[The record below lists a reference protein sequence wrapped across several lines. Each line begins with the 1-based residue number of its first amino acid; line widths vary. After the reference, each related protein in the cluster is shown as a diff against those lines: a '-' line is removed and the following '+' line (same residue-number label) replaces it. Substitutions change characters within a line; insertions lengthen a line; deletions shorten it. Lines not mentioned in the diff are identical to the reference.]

1 MPVVAWLIGC
11 LTSLLG
17 LTPSFTPQ
25 QIVDV
30 SRPGGSGEL
39 QRLLLRPPVRRD
51 ATVPV
56 ASSSGLLRKLAGL
69 ASIKGEDLLL
79 QASTDQQVKYQRLRA
94 SLPSRLWKWKTIAG
108 WSWTGSS
115 EHINVFEL
123 RAVYTTIRW
132 WATMRKVSS
141 SRMHGAFDGLPCL
154 STCAQSRAQQQPKN
168 AKDHSKIEQLPL
180 GVQPS
185 SGMGLR
191 EHRRQSGRSAE
202 SAQGQE
208 MMGKVGRRHREG
220 RTKQERIA
228 VRKKKCLL
236 QTLTVQTRTK
246 VRYEAARE
254 QFYAFLRANNLSC
267 PGRFR
272 NLTLWC
278 QNLLN
283 TCGQLEKGDQSP

>member
-1 MPVVAWLIGC
+1 M
-11 LTSLLG
+11 
-17 LTPSFTPQ
+17 
-25 QIVDV
+25 DV
-30 SRPGGSGEL
+30 SRPGRSGEL

-69 ASIKGEDLLL
+69 VSIKGEDLLL
-79 QASTDQQVKYQRLRA
+79 QASTDQQ
-94 SLPSRLWKWKTIAG
+94 
-108 WSWTGSS
+108 
-115 EHINVFEL
+115 INVFEL
-123 RAVYTTIRW
+123 RAVYTTICW

-180 GVQPS
+180 GVEPS

-228 VRKKKCLL
+228 VRKKKWALC
-236 QTLTVQTRTK
+236 K
-246 VRYEAARE
+246 H
-254 QFYAFLRANNLSC
+254 
-267 PGRFR
+267 
-272 NLTLWC
+272 
-278 QNLLN
+278 
-283 TCGQLEKGDQSP
+283 